1 MEINPLLSATY
12 GNITRLIHFIFSMIL
27 TYSQS
32 RLTLYFL
39 DLLSQEPG
47 ARIPR
52 DLQMKRQKYQQN
64 TVDWTDCY
72 YIPPPPLYYFIPPL
86 TGVNI
91 NYITDITQISHS
103 HHHQYNIQGRG
114 ERKVIRTSSL

>member
-47 ARIPR
+47 ARSQDTPGSPDEKTEISA
-52 DLQMKRQKYQQN
+52 KYCGL
-64 TVDWTDCY
+64 D
-72 YIPPPPLYYFIPPL
+72 
-86 TGVNI
+86 
-91 NYITDITQISHS
+91 
-103 HHHQYNIQGRG
+103 
-114 ERKVIRTSSL
+114 